1 MEPQVW
7 GKHGWF
13 FLHSITM
20 GYPENP
26 TNTDRDKYRN
36 FFYNIGSV
44 LPCNKCQINYRKH
57 MEQIPIEPALIN
69 RGKLVEWLIN
79 IHNLTNRDTGKKELS
94 YAEVIKIYTQAYGH
108 SRPHNTYHNYKCK
121 NNNSKNEANTKTGIV
136 SISNT
141 TYQIIIGIM
150 ILVIILLLWKLFIRK

>member
-20 GYPENP
+20 GYPEHP
-26 TNTDRDKYRN
+26 TNTDRDKYRS
-36 FFYNIGSV
+36 FFYNIGSI

-69 RGKLVEWLIN
+69 RSKLVEWLIN

-108 SRPHNTYHNYKCK
+108 SRPETTYHNYEC
-121 NNNSKNEANTKTGIV
+121 NSKKMNTDIS
-136 SISNT
+136 SISSVSNMN
-141 TYQIIIGIM
+141 YKIM
-150 ILVIILLLWKLFIRK
+150 IGVLLLIIILLLVVIIKPLKL

>member
-20 GYPENP
+20 GYPDHP
-26 TNTDRDKYRN
+26 TNTDRDKYRS

-44 LPCNKCQINYRKH
+44 LPCNKCQTNYRKH

-69 RGKLVEWLIN
+69 RSKLVEWLIN
-79 IHNLTNRDTGKKELS
+79 IHNLTNRETGKKELT
-94 YAEVIKIYTQAYGH
+94 YDEVIKIYTQAYGH
-108 SRPHNTYHNYKCK
+108 SRPETNYHNYECK
-121 NNNSKNEANTKTGIV
+121 NNNSKNETTTIRGIV
-136 SISNT
+136 SVPNT
-141 TYQIIIGIM
+141 TYQIIIGIL
-150 ILVIILLLWKLFIRK
+150 ILVIILLLWKIFTRN

>member
-20 GYPENP
+20 GYPERP
-26 TNTDRDKYRN
+26 TNTDRDKYRS

-44 LPCNKCQINYRKH
+44 LPCNKCQVNYRKH

-69 RGKLVEWLIN
+69 RSKLVEWLIN
-79 IHNLTNRDTGKKELS
+79 IHNLTNRETGKKELS
-94 YAEVIKIYTQAYGH
+94 YDEVIKIYTQAYGH
-108 SRPHNTYHNYKCK
+108 SRPETKYHNYECR
-121 NNNSKNEANTKTGIV
+121 NNVPKSSGIV
-136 SISNT
+136 STSNT
-141 TYQIIIGIM
+141 TYHIIIFIM
-150 ILVIILLLWKLFIRK
+150 ILVIILLVLKIFTQK

>member
-20 GYPENP
+20 GYPEHP
-26 TNTDRDKYRN
+26 TKTERDRYRN

-69 RGKLVEWLIN
+69 RSKLVEWLIN
-79 IHNLTNRDTGKKELS
+79 IHNLTNRETGKKELT
-94 YAEVIKIYTQAYGH
+94 YDEVIKIYTQAYGH
-108 SRPHNTYHNYKCK
+108 SRPQNTYHNYECK
-121 NNNSKNEANTKTGIV
+121 NSGKQDANTATGTV
-136 SISNT
+136 RVPNT
-141 TYQIIIGIM
+141 VYQIIIGTL
-150 ILVIILLLWKLFIRK
+150 ILVIMLLVWKIIARK

>member
-20 GYPENP
+20 GYPERP
-26 TNTDRDKYRN
+26 TNTDRDKYRS

-44 LPCNKCQINYRKH
+44 LPCNKCQVNYRKH

-69 RGKLVEWLIN
+69 RSK
-79 IHNLTNRDTGKKELS
+79 LS
-94 YAEVIKIYTQAYGH
+94 YDEVIKIYTQAYGH
-108 SRPHNTYHNYKCK
+108 SRPETKYHNYECR
-121 NNNSKNEANTKTGIV
+121 NNVPKSSGIV
-136 SISNT
+136 GTSNT
-141 TYQIIIGIM
+141 TYHIIICIM
-150 ILVIILLLWKLFIRK
+150 ILVIILLVLKIFTQK

>member
-13 FLHSITM
+13 FLHSVTM
-20 GYPENP
+20 GYPQHP
-26 TNTDRDKYRN
+26 TNTDRDKYRS
-36 FFYNIGSV
+36 FFYNIGSI

-69 RGKLVEWLIN
+69 RDKLVEWLIN

-94 YAEVIKIYTQAYGH
+94 YAEVVKIYTQAYGH
-108 SRPHNTYHNYKCK
+108 SRPQTTYHNYEC
-121 NNNSKNEANTKTGIV
+121 NNNKKGDTHTSNMTD
-136 SISNT
+136 ISST
-141 TYQIIIGIM
+141 TYKIIIGALLLAI
-150 ILVIILLLWKLFIRK
+150 VLLLWKMYSYQR

>member
-20 GYPENP
+20 GYPDHP
-26 TNTDRDKYRN
+26 TNTVRDNYRS
-36 FFYNIGSV
+36 FFYNIGAV
-44 LPCNKCQINYRKH
+44 LPCNKCQVNFRKH

-69 RGKLVEWLIN
+69 RSKLVEWLIN
-79 IHNLTNRDTGKKELS
+79 IHNLTNKDTGKKELT

-108 SRPHNTYHNYKCK
+108 SRPETTYHNYECNDDKRVRK
-121 NNNSKNEANTKTGIV
+121 GDAV
-136 SISNT
+136 ISNMCNIT
-141 TYQIIIGIM
+141 DTHYKIIIGVLL
-150 ILVIILLLWKLFIRK
+150 LVILLLLWKIIKP

>member
-20 GYPENP
+20 GYPEHP
-26 TNTDRDKYRN
+26 TNTDRDKYRS
-36 FFYNIGSV
+36 FFYNIGSI

-108 SRPHNTYHNYKCK
+108 SRPETTYHNYKCNK
-121 NNNSKNEANTKTGIV
+121 QGDTHT
-136 SISNT
+136 SNITYIPST
-141 TYQIIIGIM
+141 TYKIIIGALLLAI
-150 ILVIILLLWKLFIRK
+150 VLLLWKMYSYQR

>member
-20 GYPENP
+20 GYPDHP

-69 RGKLVEWLIN
+69 RSKLVEWLIN

-108 SRPHNTYHNYKCK
+108 SRSTYHNYECA
-121 NNNSKNEANTKTGIV
+121 NNGKQNVMTASGRSI
-136 SISNT
+136 ISNT
-141 TYQIIIGIM
+141 TYQIIICIM
-150 ILVIILLLWKLFIRK
+150 MLTIILLLWKIITH

>member
-20 GYPENP
+20 GYPDHP
-26 TNTDRDKYRN
+26 TNTDRDKYRS

-44 LPCNKCQINYRKH
+44 LPCNKCQMNYRKH

-69 RGKLVEWLIN
+69 RSKLVEWLIN
-79 IHNLTNRDTGKKELS
+79 IHNLTNRDTGKKELT
-94 YAEVIKIYTQAYGH
+94 YDEVIKIYTHAYGH
-108 SRPHNTYHNYKCK
+108 SKPQNTYNNYECNNDKRANIKISDVSSTNYK
-121 NNNSKNEANTKTGIV
+121 
-136 SISNT
+136 
-141 TYQIIIGIM
+141 IIIGVLV
-150 ILVIILLLWKLFIRK
+150 LVIILLLWKIITPLKL

>member
-20 GYPENP
+20 GYPEHP
-26 TNTDRDKYRN
+26 TNMDRDKYRN

-44 LPCNKCQINYRKH
+44 LPCNKCQSNFRKH
-57 MEQIPIEPALIN
+57 MAQIPIEPALIN
-69 RGKLVEWLIN
+69 NSKLVEWLIN

-94 YAEVIKIYTQAYGH
+94 YEEVIKIYTQAYGH
-108 SRPHNTYHNYKCK
+108 SRPQTTYHNYECK
-121 NNNSKNEANTKTGIV
+121 KNKKANTSILGRTD
-136 SISNT
+136 ISNT
-141 TYQIIIGIM
+141 NYKIIIGALL
-150 ILVIILLLWKLFIRK
+150 LVIIILIWNMYSYRR